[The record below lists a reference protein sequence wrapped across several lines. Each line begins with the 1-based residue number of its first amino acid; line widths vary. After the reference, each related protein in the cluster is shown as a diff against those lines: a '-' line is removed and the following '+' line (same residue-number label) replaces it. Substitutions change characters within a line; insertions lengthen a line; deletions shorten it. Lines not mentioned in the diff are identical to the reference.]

1 MKPFALTLC
10 LLFAGAPVTRV
21 EEAVRDLAI
30 GDAAPDFALPG
41 IDGKTHRLSDY
52 KDGKVL
58 IFFSCP
64 TSVEGTS
71 MARPAFRNS
80 LLIGIANSD
89 SRNT

>member
-21 EEAVRDLAI
+21 EEAVRDLDI

-58 IFFSCP
+58 IIFFMSDQV
-64 TSVEGTS
+64 SRGHRWHV
-71 MARPAFRNS
+71 
-80 LLIGIANSD
+80 LLLEIPCLSG
-89 SRNT
+89 